1 MDGST
6 KIKFGVKESFGGFT
20 PMTINKQNVVI
31 NFLDYDGEFKSM
43 KDINGNNYVMDMKD
57 IYSYINADFEGQQVP

>member
-1 MDGST
+1 
-6 KIKFGVKESFGGFT
+6 
-20 PMTINKQNVVI
+20 MTINKQNVVI